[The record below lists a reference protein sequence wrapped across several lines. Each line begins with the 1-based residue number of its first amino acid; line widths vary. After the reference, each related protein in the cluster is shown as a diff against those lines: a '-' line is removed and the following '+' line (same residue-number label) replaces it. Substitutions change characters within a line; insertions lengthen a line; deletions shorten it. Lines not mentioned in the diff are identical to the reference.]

1 MKSIFKIF
9 ALLLVI
15 VMAIGV
21 LSSCAG
27 GTKKADDAEGE
38 WENISWSYKKETGTL
53 TISGGGAVPSAKSS
67 LEVPWYSVRSS
78 VTKLKF
84 TSTSEAPFTSIGDY
98 AFYGMSQ
105 LTTVE
110 LPEGVTSIGKCA
122 FAYSPLVNELRLP
135 STLTTIGEGA
145 FEGCRSLLAVE
156 VPASVTTVGERAF
169 AFCRELDIVTFRG
182 KVSQI
187 GRWTFKECIDLE
199 SVRMDSAGVT
209 FAEGAF
215 EGAGMSASDIKSLN
229 TSIVSVVCKDAD
241 GNEIFHDPS
250 AKMLENGETY
260 TVNAPAVEGYT
271 VGEEKTKDVV
281 GNGEAIV
288 VEFTYTKNAVEEATD
303 GEQAEPEATGDAA
316 VEEEKDDG
324 IKLTTVITIIIFV
337 VVIVGIAVGAFLLFR
352 ADKKTTKDSRT
363 VRKNADSKDAKGAK
377 GDKYNKNGK
386 NKKK

>member
-15 VMAIGV
+15 VMALGV

-53 TISGGGAVPSAKSS
+53 TISGGGSVPSAKSS
-67 LEVPWYSVRSS
+67 LEVPWQAIRSS

-84 TSTSEAPFTSIGDY
+84 VSTAETPFTSIGDY
-98 AFYGMSQ
+98 AFYGMSN
-105 LTTVE
+105 LTTIE
-110 LPEGVTSIGKCA
+110 LPEGVTSIGKCS

-135 STLTTIGEGA
+135 STLTTIGEAA

-156 VPASVTTVGERAF
+156 VPAGVTAVGDRAF
-169 AFCRELDIVTFRG
+169 AFCRKLDIVTFRG

-187 GRWTFKECIDLE
+187 GRWTFKDCVELE
-199 SVRMDSAGVT
+199 SVRMDASGVT

-215 EGAGMSASDIKSLN
+215 EGAGIDQTGIKSLN
-229 TSIVSVVCKDAD
+229 TSIVSIVCKDAD

-250 AKMLENGETY
+250 AKMLEMDEVY
-260 TVNAPAVEGYT
+260 TVSAPSVDGYT
-271 VGEEKTKDVV
+271 VGEKSFENVV
-281 GNGEAIV
+281 GSGEAIV
-288 VEFTYTKNAVEEATD
+288 VEFTYTKDAAEEAT
-303 GEQAEPEATGDAA
+303 EEVAEPEATDNTA
-316 VEEEKDDG
+316 VQEEDGG
-324 IKLTTVITIIIFV
+324 IKLSTVITIIIFV

-363 VRKNADSKDAKGAK
+363 VRKNADPKDGNNNKKG
-377 GDKYNKNGK
+377 KNNK